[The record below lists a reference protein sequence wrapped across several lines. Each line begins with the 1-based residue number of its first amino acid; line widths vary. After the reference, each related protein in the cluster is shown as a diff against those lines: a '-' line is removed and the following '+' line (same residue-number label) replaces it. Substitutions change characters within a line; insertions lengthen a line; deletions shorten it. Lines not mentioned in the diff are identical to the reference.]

1 MRYNSLII
9 YQKKKMVIVLFLGM
23 MVGSMALCALDDN
36 SIPGDDGDKHGPLC
50 HLYCIFPLL
59 HRFHVLQAGKL
70 RLTETKV
77 TGLFYLL
84 SGALP

>member
-9 YQKKKMVIVLFLGM
+9 SQKKKMVIVLFMGM
-23 MVGSMALCALDDN
+23 MVGRMAFCALGDN
-36 SIPGDDGDKHGPLC
+36 SIPGMMVTSPLC
-50 HLYCIFPLL
+50 HLYCILPLL
-59 HRFHVLQAGKL
+59 HRFHILQAGKL
-70 RLTETKV
+70 RLTETKD